1 MPAGALAGRLTK
13 KDDSRS
19 TWVTTGL
26 VLACALLFGLVALP
40 KLAPDKRVGK
50 PAPDFVLPRL
60 ERVSAG
66 TKPKEL
72 RLSELEGKGVILDF
86 WASWCMPCRQQAP
99 IVDRIGGGDAFA
111 LQASALKRGN
121 DGGVVRGASETAA
134 QQALCDNQRRLVCI
148 AAIHCEQSF
157 EKRLCKGD
165 VAPLKAAAGPPQC
178 ERGVAKLLDLG
189 LMRRIIR

>member
-1 MPAGALAGRLTK
+1 LTK

-99 IVDRIGGGDAFA
+99 IVDRIAQKYAERGLVALGVVTGDLPEDALKFA
-111 LQASALKRGN
+111 ASHPVTYASVLDDGQASKAFSVQGLPTIVVLNRKGEVVAVRQGLVREGELTGLAEAAL
-121 DGGVVRGASETAA
+121 
-134 QQALCDNQRRLVCI
+134 
-148 AAIHCEQSF
+148 
-157 EKRLCKGD
+157 
-165 VAPLKAAAGPPQC
+165 AP
-178 ERGVAKLLDLG
+178 
-189 LMRRIIR
+189 